1 MDNFAF
7 LSRLFTQHH
16 SFIDGEDLII
26 TTDVDSFPMNGD
38 IFTKSFDPS
47 KSRKLW
53 IYQYGFMYRHPAA
66 SIPMSFIGMRKKLWA
81 RIIPEEK
88 LDKQFSKAERKASQS
103 DMCPSQQL
111 QSQSTWTAWD

>member
-1 MDNFAF
+1 MKSPKANYNGHHFTL

-16 SFIDGEDLII
+16 PFINYEDLII
-26 TTDVDSFPMNGD
+26 TTDVDSFPMFAD

-53 IYQYGFMYRHPAA
+53 VYQYGFMYRHPAA

-88 LDKQFSKAERKASQS
+88 LDKEFSK
-103 DMCPSQQL
+103 P
-111 QSQSTWTAWD
+111 